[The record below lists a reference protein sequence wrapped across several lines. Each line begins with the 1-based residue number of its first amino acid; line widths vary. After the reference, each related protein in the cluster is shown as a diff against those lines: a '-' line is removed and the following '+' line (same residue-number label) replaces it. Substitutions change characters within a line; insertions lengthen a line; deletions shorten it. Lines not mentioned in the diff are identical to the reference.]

1 MSSNPHSYE
10 ELNRRNPHNNL
21 NRNNPHH
28 NLNRNH
34 PHSPKRQRCKVEEDE
49 ELNLIKTGDE
59 VTFWPSENLVRS
71 FTGTF
76 LGISEHGDKMV
87 KRFGGGICVAI
98 DMEKL

>member
-1 MSSNPHSYE
+1 M
-10 ELNRRNPHNNL
+10 
-21 NRNNPHH
+21 
-28 NLNRNH
+28 
-34 PHSPKRQRCKVEEDE
+34 EEDE

-59 VTFWPSENLVRS
+59 VTFWPSENLFRS

-87 KRFGGGICVAI
+87 KRFGGGICIAI

>member
-1 MSSNPHSYE
+1 MNLAYWKINLLLLKLKIFQLEIYYWNIKTKILGKWTENIIKSSEWETFSN
-10 ELNRRNPHNNL
+10 
-21 NRNNPHH
+21 
-28 NLNRNH
+28 
-34 PHSPKRQRCKVEEDE
+34 EEDE
-49 ELNLIKTGDE
+49 VI
-59 VTFWPSENLVRS
+59 FWPSENLVRS